1 MRPRR
6 FAAHRGLA
14 TLAVLLIAG
23 GCGASIDT
31 LDVGYPAAGANRA
44 MLGSIAPL
52 RIGISPIVDRRVDAA
67 RIGSAPPE
75 GKNIVTSRPVPD
87 IVHDA
92 LVTEIGKNGHAL
104 VATETDAVLAAEV
117 DEFWLDIIPGYPD
130 THYVG
135 KVAIALAVVNGRTG
149 ERVATRRYI
158 GIRRR
163 QVEADSQDARREV
176 MDVALARTMH
186 DLATDRALVAALAGL
201 SGGSSA
207 LRNAQR

>member
-1 MRPRR
+1 MRAIR
-6 FAAHRGLA
+6 FAGRRGLA
-14 TLAVLLIAG
+14 ALAVLLIAG
-23 GCGASIDT
+23 GCAASVDT

-92 LVTEIGKNGHAL
+92 LVTEIGKNGHTL

-117 DEFWLDIIPGYPD
+117 DEFWLDILPGYPD

-135 KVAIALAVVNGRTG
+135 KVAIALTVMNGRTG
-149 ERVATRRYI
+149 ERLLARRYI
-158 GIRRR
+158 GIRR
-163 QVEADSQDARREV
+163 QQAGPDALDARREV
-176 MDVALARTMH
+176 MDTALARTIR
-186 DLATDRALVAALAGL
+186 DLATDRALVAALAGVGR
-201 SGGSSA
+201 GGA
-207 LRNAQR
+207 N